1 MKQRYLTPTFRFVEM
16 YGFDVLTKSTTLEES
31 IGGAQSGLGET
42 WFEDIYE

>member
-1 MKQRYLTPTFRFVEM
+1 MKQRYLAPNFRFVKM
-16 YGFDVLTKSTTLEES
+16 YGLDVLAASTNVES